1 LGRRRRALALESDG
15 GELLLVSDGD
25 GVADVARRR
34 TANQGIASR
43 GSIASRRGVEGP
55 LEMVPGVGRSGRE
68 CRRRSRAP

>member
-1 LGRRRRALALESDG
+1 LGRRRRAPALESDG

-25 GVADVARRR
+25 GVAYVTRRR
-34 TANQGIASR
+34 TANQGIALR

-68 CRRRSRAP
+68 HHHRSGAP